1 MYGRKVEE
9 LSGKVLKFWLLLFVT
24 PSKGNLLY
32 LEYFKESTGEM
43 LPKKIDAV
51 RKGLLTCIFA
61 IDNRSIAVDKS
72 AGHGL
77 NPFETGHG
85 QRLNNQSYC

>member
-1 MYGRKVEE
+1 
-9 LSGKVLKFWLLLFVT
+9 
-24 PSKGNLLY
+24 
-32 LEYFKESTGEM
+32 M

-51 RKGLLTCIFA
+51 RKGRLTCIFA

-72 AGHGL
+72 AGHGW

>member
-32 LEYFKESTGEM
+32 LEYFKESAGEM

-51 RKGLLTCIFA
+51 RKGLLRAT
-61 IDNRSIAVDKS
+61 
-72 AGHGL
+72 H
-77 NPFETGHG
+77 ETE
-85 QRLNNQSYC
+85 NSMVI